1 MATLGAPGMAWNS
14 PILVSQNS
22 GVSSMNSRNQG
33 NTFESPLREMS
44 IRKDAHGLNAFEF
57 IAFLSG

>member
-1 MATLGAPGMAWNS
+1 
-14 PILVSQNS
+14 
-22 GVSSMNSRNQG
+22 MNSRNQG